1 MKINGS
7 LVFDASSASEI
18 QNLRVQKLTGAE
30 LTTAG
35 HNPGSDLG
43 RAVYVTTAGGA
54 YSANTLYVGGATT
67 WVALATGGNAAAL
80 QTEVNNIET
89 TLGAIVND
97 ATGEFV
103 EGAVTGPAIDAWTAS
118 HAATAPQDLTEILQA
133 ISDYATAGVAL
144 AGLNDVAIVAADAGD
159 FLRYNGTKWADHVL
173 VAADLTDVTSSAA
186 ELNILDGATL
196 DVTELN
202 FVDGVTS
209 SIQTQLNNKQPLDAG
224 LTSLSTLATAG
235 FVTVDATGNVVS
247 ARSLVAPAAGITI
260 SNVNGSGDPVFALA
274 NDLLALEGL
283 ATNGYIVRTGD
294 GSAITR
300 ALSTV
305 AGDLVITGSTDGVST
320 DTTFGLATVNQ
331 AATGSFVKVTLDTK
345 GRVTGNTA
353 VTTGDITALVSGT
366 YVDVAGDT
374 MTGSLIMSAETTV
387 TVPTPTGGFIANNAV
402 NKSYVDSLVTGI
414 SWKEP
419 VDSVGAANP
428 GTAAIG
434 YRFLNTTD
442 GKIYTA
448 TTLNT
453 FDAGI
458 APAANWSVL
467 DKATDGGYTYD
478 ADTLTWVQF
487 SGAGQINAGV
497 GLAKNGNTLDVLLG
511 AGIAQL
517 PTDEVGVDIASGK
530 AVQLTSTET
539 GGQVTFVLDT
549 GSGLQQSASGLKIS
563 AAGVTNAML
572 VNPQLTINGDA
583 GTDALALGDT
593 LQIKGVSAQG
603 ISTSVAESP
612 AGTST
617 FTVTVADTT
626 TSTKGVAQFSD
637 ADFAVA
643 AGVVTVKDA
652 GIDNVQ
658 LVNSTVTLTGTAGS
672 DAFALG
678 ESVAIV
684 GGGGGEVSTAVTA
697 NQVAISVRDATALVK
712 GVASFAATDF
722 LVTAGDVTVVAKGL
736 DALTDVAVSGSA
748 AGQTLVYSTAAS
760 AFVNRKVFHTEA
772 VASSSTW
779 NVAHGLGQKYCNV
792 TVADASNEVVIPQSI
807 TFVDA
812 NNLTVTFNTAIAGFV
827 MVSGVSGA

>member
-18 QNLRVQKLTGAE
+18 KNLRVEKFS
-30 LTTAG
+30 TALFPV
-35 HNPGSDLG
+35 HGSDASNVG
-43 RAVYVTTAGGA
+43 RFIYNSETGV
-54 YSANTLYVGGATT
+54 LYVGGASA

-80 QTEVNNIET
+80 QDEVNAIET
-89 TLGAIVND
+89 SLGAIVAGAD
-97 ATGEFV
+97 GTFVTGQ
-103 EGAVTGPAIDAWTAS
+103 VTGPAIDAWTAS
-118 HAATAPQDLTEILQA
+118 HAATAPQDLTELLQA
-133 ISDYATAGVAL
+133 ISDYATAGDTL
-144 AGLNDVAIVAADAGD
+144 AELNDVTLTLPSTGQFLQKSAGNWVNHTLVTAD
-159 FLRYNGTKWADHVL
+159 VS
-173 VAADLTDVTSSAA
+173 DLTASAA

-196 DVTELN
+196 TVTELN

-209 SIQTQLNNKQPLDAG
+209 AIQTQLDNKQALDAG
-224 LTSLSTLATAG
+224 LTSFAALTGPG
-235 FVTVDATGNVVS
+235 FVTVDALGNVVS
-247 ARSLVAPAAGITI
+247 SRSLVAPAAGVTI
-260 SNVNGSGDPVFALA
+260 SFTDGSGNPVFALA
-274 NDLLALEGL
+274 NDLAALEGL
-283 ATNGYIVRTGD
+283 ATNGYVVRTGD
-294 GSAITR
+294 GSATTR

-305 AGDLVITGSTDGVST
+305 VGDLVITGAADGVST
-320 DTTFGLATVNQ
+320 DTTFGLATVAQ
-331 AATGSFVKVTLDTK
+331 ADTGTFVKVTLDTK

-366 YVDVAGDT
+366 YVDVLGDT
-374 MTGSLIMSAETTV
+374 MTGSLIMSADTTV
-387 TVPTPTGGFIANNAV
+387 TVPTPTAGFTANNAV

-419 VDSVGAANP
+419 VDATGAVNP
-428 GTAAIG
+428 TTFASG

-448 TTLNT
+448 TAINT
-453 FDAGI
+453 FDAGV

-467 DKATDGGYTYD
+467 DKTTDAGYTYD

-517 PTDEVGVDIASGK
+517 PTDEVGVDIAAGK
-530 AVQLTSTET
+530 AVQLTSTAT
-539 GGQVTFVLDT
+539 GGQVTFVLD
-549 GSGLQQSASGLKIS
+549 GAGLEQSALGLKIS

-572 VNPQLTINGDA
+572 LNSQLTINGDA

-593 LQIKGVSAQG
+593 LQIKGTVAQG

-617 FTVTVADTT
+617 FTITVADTT
-626 TSTKGVAQFSD
+626 TTTKGVAQFAD

-643 AGVVTVKDA
+643 AGVVSVKAA

-658 LVNSTVTLTGTAGS
+658 LVNSTVTLTGTTGS

-684 GGGGGEVSTAVTA
+684 GGATGEVSTDVTA
-697 NQVAISVRDATALVK
+697 NSVAISVRDATTSLK
-712 GVASFAATDF
+712 GVASFSATDF
-722 LVTAGDVTVVAKGL
+722 SVTAGAVTAVAKGL
-736 DALTDVAVSGSA
+736 DALTDVAITTAA
-748 AGQTLVYSTAAS
+748 AGQTLVYSTAAGG
-760 AFVNRKVFHTEA
+760 FVNRKVFHTEA
-772 VASSSTW
+772 IAVAASTW
-779 NVAHGLGQKYCNV
+779 IITHGLGQKFCNV
-792 TVADASNEVVIPQSI
+792 TVADATDEVVIPQSI
-807 TFVDA
+807 KFDSATQ
-812 NNLTVTFNTAIAGFV
+812 LTVTFNTAIAGSV

>member
-18 QNLRVQKLTGAE
+18 QNLRVQKITG
-30 LTTAG
+30 L
-35 HNPGSDLG
+35 NPGWSGADVG
-43 RAVYVTTAGGA
+43 RLIYNDGI
-54 YSANTLYVGGATT
+54 LYVGGSTA
-67 WVALATGGNAAAL
+67 WIPLATGGNAELL
-80 QTEVNNIET
+80 QGEVDAIETSLGSLFTSGGVFVPGEVEVNGVPST
-89 TLGAIVND
+89 
-97 ATGEFV
+97 
-103 EGAVTGPAIDAWTAS
+103 
-118 HAATAPQDLTEILQA
+118 AATLTELLSEI
-133 ISDYATAGVAL
+133 TAFASGKDAL
-144 AGLNDVAIVAADAGD
+144 SELVDVAIVAAANKD
-159 FLRYNGTKWADHVL
+159 FLMYDGSKWVDHVL
-173 VAADLTDVTSSAA
+173 VAADLTDLTSSA
-186 ELNILDGATL
+186 
-196 DVTELN
+196 TELN
-202 FVDGVTS
+202 VLDGINAALTATELSTLVGIDS
-209 SIQTQLNNKQPLDAG
+209 NVQDQLDGKQPLDAG

-305 AGDLVITGSTDGVST
+305 AADLVITGSADGVST
-320 DTTFGLATVNQ
+320 DTTFGLAAVTQ
-331 AATGSFVKVTLDTK
+331 ADTGSFVKVTLDTK

-374 MTGSLIMSAETTV
+374 MTGSLIMSADTTV

-419 VDSVGAANP
+419 VDSVGATNP
-428 GTAAIG
+428 ATAAIG

-448 TTLNT
+448 TAIDT

-467 DKATDGGYTYD
+467 DKATDAGYTYD

-497 GLAKNGNTLDVLLG
+497 GLFKTGNTIDVLLG

-530 AVQLTSTET
+530 AVQLTSTAT
-539 GGQVTFVLDT
+539 GGQVTFILD
-549 GSGLQQSASGLKIS
+549 GAGLEQSAAGLKIS

-593 LQIKGVSAQG
+593 LQIKGTALQG

-617 FTVTVADTT
+617 FTITVADTT

-637 ADFAVA
+637 ADFAVT

-684 GGGGGEVSTAVTA
+684 GGAGGEVSTAVTA

-736 DALTDVAVSGSA
+736 DALTDVAVSGAA
-748 AGQTLVYSTAAS
+748 AGQTLVYNGTN
-760 AFVNRKVFHTEA
+760 FVNRKVFHTEA

-792 TVADASNEVVIPQSI
+792 TVADASDEVVIPQSI